1 MKVTLKQRI
10 RRFFNKDTDEFI
22 EDDSTKTLHPKVRIM
37 YRGSPIYRNR
47 AKYKETNLGGDDE
60 LK

>member
-1 MKVTLKQRI
+1 MKVTLMHRI
-10 RRFFNKDTDEFI
+10 RRLFNKDTDEFV

-47 AKYKETNLGGDDE
+47 ARHKETDLGGGDD
-60 LK
+60 

>member
-10 RRFFNKDTDEFI
+10 RRFFNKDTNEFT

-37 YRGSPIYRNR
+37 YRGSPIYKNR
-47 AKYKETNLGGDDE
+47 ARHKKTNLGSDE
-60 LK
+60 SE

>member
-1 MKVTLKQRI
+1 MKVTLMHRI
-10 RRFFNKDTDEFI
+10 RRFFNKDINEFV

-47 AKYKETNLGGDDE
+47 ARHKETNQE
-60 LK
+60 N